1 MCYTY
6 DAQSRVT
13 KRTVIALANNTS
25 KDEVFASVG
34 TAIASGLGTVIGLAA
49 GLFVGCGER
58 RNDEF
63 CHRKSRFEYAIYY
76 RFFTDSKTTICIS
89 LIYL

>member
-13 KRTVIALANNTS
+13 KRTVIDLANNTS

-49 GLFVGCGER
+49 GLFVGWGADLLFNWIQE
-58 RNDEF
+58 
-63 CHRKSRFEYAIYY
+63 EYI
-76 RFFTDSKTTICIS
+76 DDIVENN
-89 LIYL
+89 